1 MKIIETRMTDIV
13 TREQFIDACPA
24 ELKKRIDD
32 FFVFYS
38 QKKKS
43 NVFSGP
49 PETGKKF
56 YKDQGKF
63 EKKNN
68 MTSFKKPFEKKVSE
82 FEKALIDFKG
92 ILSKLNENNQDVV
105 WTEILGLHLENFLN
119 PNVDEDGWSTVGST
133 NKKNSNGP
141 ADQAKE
147 FSSSLYQYCRN
158 CSMYLSQYVELVNRL
173 RKCKEFTLLYSQ
185 YVEFV
190 MTDLDNIRED
200 NREFNVLTHSICC
213 ELYNTGLITK
223 KKFLA
228 SCVSMVH
235 ERVVKQLSVNK
246 STDEMMEILIQNMT
260 KSGKSLVGS
269 TELDTVRSD
278 LVKWSESKTFSGKIH
293 FNLIDLVELMQAY

>member
-1 MKIIETRMTDIV
+1 MTDIV

-24 ELKKRIDD
+24 DLKKRIDD

-68 MTSFKKPFEKKVSE
+68 MTSFKKPFEKKVSD

-105 WTEILGLHLENFLN
+105 WTEIVELHLEKYFT
-119 PNVDEDGWSTVGST
+119 VAEDDGGWSTVGS
-133 NKKNSNGP
+133 NGKP
-141 ADQAKE
+141 TSSVDQAKE
-147 FSSSLYQYCRN
+147 ISTSLYQYSRN
-158 CSMYLSQYVELVNRL
+158 CNMYLSQYIELVNRF
-173 RKCKEFTLLYSQ
+173 RKYKELTVLYTD
-185 YVEFV
+185 YVDLV
-190 MTDLDNIRED
+190 MADLDNLRED

-213 ELYNTGLITK
+213 ELFTNGLMTK
-223 KKFLA
+223 KKFVT

-235 ERVVKQLSVNK
+235 ERVVKQLIAK
-246 STDEMMEILIQNMT
+246 KQTDEVMEILIQNMT
-260 KSGKSLVGS
+260 KSGKSLVGT
-269 TELDTVRSD
+269 TELDAVRSD

-293 FNLIDLVELMQAY
+293 FNLIDLVELMQSY

>member
-1 MKIIETRMTDIV
+1 MIIETRMTDIV

-82 FEKALIDFKG
+82 FEKALTDFKG

-105 WTEILGLHLENFLN
+105 WTEILDLHLENFLN
-119 PNVDEDGWSTVGST
+119 PNVDEDGWSTVGT
-133 NKKNSNGP
+133 AGKKNSNSP

-147 FSSSLYQYCRN
+147 LSSSLYQYCRN

-173 RKCKEFTLLYSQ
+173 RKCKELTLLYSQ
-185 YVEFV
+185 YVDFV
-190 MTDLDNIRED
+190 MNDLDNLRED

-213 ELYNTGLITK
+213 ELYNNGLITK

-228 SCVSMVH
+228 NCVSMVH
-235 ERVVKQLSVNK
+235 ERVVKQLSSKK
-246 STDEMMEILIQNMT
+246 STDEMMEILVQNIT
-260 KSGKSLVGS
+260 KTGKSLVGTS
-269 TELDTVRSD
+269 ELDTVRSD
-278 LVKWSESKTFSGKIH
+278 LIKWSESKTFSGKIH
-293 FNLIDLVELMQAY
+293 FNLIDLVELMQSF

>member
-1 MKIIETRMTDIV
+1 MTDIV
-13 TREQFIDACPA
+13 TREQFIEACPA

-49 PETGKKF
+49 PESGKKF

-68 MTSFKKPFEKKVSE
+68 MTNFKKPFEKKVSE

-105 WTEILGLHLENFLN
+105 WTEIVELHLEKFLS
-119 PNVDEDGWSTVGST
+119 VTEDDSGWSTVGS
-133 NKKNSNGP
+133 NGKATSS

-147 FSSSLYQYCRN
+147 ISTALYQYCRN
-158 CSMYLSQYVELVNRL
+158 CYMYLAQYVELVNRL
-173 RKCKEFTLLYSQ
+173 RKCTELTVLYTH
-185 YVEFV
+185 YVDLV
-190 MTDLDNIRED
+190 MADLDNLRED
-200 NREFNVLTHSICC
+200 NREFNVLTQSICC
-213 ELYNTGLITK
+213 ELFLNGLMTK
-223 KKFLA
+223 KKFIT
-228 SCVSMVH
+228 SCITLVH
-235 ERVVKQLSVNK
+235 DRVVKHLASKK
-246 STDEMMEILIQNMT
+246 STDEMMEILIQNMSKT
-260 KSGKSLVGS
+260 HKGLVGS
-269 TELDTVRSD
+269 SELDGVRSD

-293 FNLIDLVELMQAY
+293 FNLIDLVEQLSA

>member
-1 MKIIETRMTDIV
+1 MIIETRMTDIV

-92 ILSKLNENNQDVV
+92 ILSKLNENNQDDYFEDLFWGISTLMPTKMV
-105 WTEILGLHLENFLN
+105 GLPLDL
-119 PNVDEDGWSTVGST
+119 
-133 NKKNSNGP
+133 
-141 ADQAKE
+141 
-147 FSSSLYQYCRN
+147 
-158 CSMYLSQYVELVNRL
+158 LVRKIQIVLRIRL
-173 RKCKEFTLLYSQ
+173 
-185 YVEFV
+185 
-190 MTDLDNIRED
+190 
-200 NREFNVLTHSICC
+200 
-213 ELYNTGLITK
+213 
-223 KKFLA
+223 KKFHHH
-228 SCVSMVH
+228 CINIV
-235 ERVVKQLSVNK
+235 ETVVC
-246 STDEMMEILIQNMT
+246 ICHNM
-260 KSGKSLVGS
+260 
-269 TELDTVRSD
+269 
-278 LVKWSESKTFSGKIH
+278 
-293 FNLIDLVELMQAY
+293 

>member
-1 MKIIETRMTDIV
+1 MTDIV

-63 EKKNN
+63 EKNN
-68 MTSFKKPFEKKVSE
+68 MTGFKKPFEKKVSE

-105 WTEILGLHLENFLN
+105 WTEILVLHLENFLN
-119 PNVDEDGWSTVGST
+119 PNVDENGWSTVGGNGKKSST
-133 NKKNSNGP
+133 SP

-147 FSSSLYQYCRN
+147 ISSALYQYCRN
-158 CSMYLSQYVELVNRL
+158 CNMYLSQYVELVNRL
-173 RKCKEFTLLYSQ
+173 RKCKELTLLYSQ
-185 YVEFV
+185 YLDLV
-190 MTDLDNIRED
+190 MNDLDNIRDD

-213 ELYNTGLITK
+213 ELYNNGLMTK
-223 KKFLA
+223 KKFVT
-228 SCVSMVH
+228 SCVSMIH
-235 ERVVKQLSVNK
+235 ERVVKHLSLKK
-246 STDEMMEILIQNMT
+246 STDEMMEILIQNIT
-260 KSGKSLVGS
+260 KTGKSLVG
-269 TELDTVRSD
+269 TPELDTVKSD

-293 FNLIDLVELMQAY
+293 FNLIDLVEVMQAY

>member
-1 MKIIETRMTDIV
+1 MIIETRMTDIV

-63 EKKNN
+63 EKNN
-68 MTSFKKPFEKKVSE
+68 MTGFKKPFEKKVSE

-105 WTEILGLHLENFLN
+105 WTEILVLHLENFLN
-119 PNVDEDGWSTVGST
+119 PNVDENGWSTVGGNGKKSST
-133 NKKNSNGP
+133 SP

-147 FSSSLYQYCRN
+147 ISSALYQYCRN
-158 CSMYLSQYVELVNRL
+158 CNMYLSQYVELVNRL
-173 RKCKEFTLLYSQ
+173 RKCKELTLLYSQ
-185 YVEFV
+185 YLDLV
-190 MTDLDNIRED
+190 MNDLDNIRDD

-213 ELYNTGLITK
+213 ELYNNGLMTK
-223 KKFLA
+223 KKFVT
-228 SCVSMVH
+228 SCVSMIH
-235 ERVVKQLSVNK
+235 ERVVKHLSLKK
-246 STDEMMEILIQNMT
+246 STDEMMEILIQNIT
-260 KSGKSLVGS
+260 KTGKSLVG
-269 TELDTVRSD
+269 TPELDTVKSD

-293 FNLIDLVELMQAY
+293 FNLIDLVEVMQAY

>member
-1 MKIIETRMTDIV
+1 MPDTV
-13 TREQFIDACPA
+13 TREQFIEACPA
-24 ELKKRIDD
+24 ELKKRIED

-49 PETGKKF
+49 PETGKKY

-82 FEKALIDFKG
+82 FEKALTDFKG

-105 WTEILGLHLENFLN
+105 WKEILELHLDNFLT
-119 PNVDEDGWSTVGST
+119 PNADEDGWSKVTSGP
-133 NKKNSNGP
+133 KKNPTTP

-147 FSSSLYQYCRN
+147 VSSALYQYSRN
-158 CSMYLSQYVELVNRL
+158 CSMYLSEYVELVNRL
-173 RKCKEFTLLYSQ
+173 RKCKELTLLYSQ
-185 YVEFV
+185 YLDFV
-190 MTDLDNIRED
+190 MNDLDNLRQD

-213 ELYNTGLITK
+213 ELYNNGLMTK
-223 KKFLA
+223 KKFVS
-228 SCVSMVH
+228 SCISMVH
-235 ERVVKQLSVNK
+235 ENVAKQLFAKK
-246 STDEMMEILIQNMT
+246 STDEMMEVLIQNIT
-260 KSGKSLVGS
+260 KTGKYLVGT
-269 TELDTVRSD
+269 TELDIVKSD

-293 FNLIDLVELMQAY
+293 FNLIDLVELMQGF